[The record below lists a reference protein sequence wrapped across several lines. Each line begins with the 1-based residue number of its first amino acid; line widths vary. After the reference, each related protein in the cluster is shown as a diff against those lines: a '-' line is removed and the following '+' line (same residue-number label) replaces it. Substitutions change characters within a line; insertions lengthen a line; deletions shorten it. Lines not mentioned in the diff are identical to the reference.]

1 MPATTK
7 VRAFSAA
14 AAPKGGL
21 NVVTECT
28 VGLGIGMVF
37 GVMWKSWHYGQK
49 SKIEEYYA
57 NRN

>member
-1 MPATTK
+1 MARRNEGT
-7 VRAFSAA
+7 A
-14 AAPKGGL
+14 
-21 NVVTECT
+21 
-28 VGLGIGMVF
+28 GLGIGMVF